1 MSKMRELVRL
11 SRILVERDGQRL
23 WKAQNSPA
31 IISITF
37 PADKLWIKKSG
48 LRFSIFMAFPGRAN
62 ARTCVYSEQ
71 PDDDTV
77 IGEWGPWL
85 EPYLTELRQRL
96 PLEALSDV

>member
-1 MSKMRELVRL
+1 MSKMQELVRL
-11 SRILVERDGQRL
+11 SRVLVEKNGQRL

-37 PADKLWIKKSG
+37 PANKLWIKQST
-48 LRFSIFMAFPGRAN
+48 LRFSIFIAFAKDNVRS
-62 ARTCVYSEQ
+62 CVYSEQ
-71 PDDDTV
+71 PDDATIV
-77 IGEWGPWL
+77 GEWGPWL